1 MAIAIPDSLER
12 EIREAAERQ
21 GIDVSEFVE
30 TAIQAA
36 LREYRERQIAAESKA
51 WYALPAEE
59 RRKYDGVYVA
69 FYRGQVVDSDP
80 AQRALYLRLRQKYG
94 RAPVMIT
101 VGGDHPMPVYT
112 LRSPR
117 LMRMND
123 GD

>member
-1 MAIAIPDSLER
+1 MAIAIPEALEK

-21 GIDVSEFVE
+21 GMDVSEFVE

-51 WYALPAEE
+51 WYALPADA

-69 FYRGQVVDSDP
+69 FYRGQVIDTDP
-80 AQRALYLRLRQKYG
+80 DQRALYLRVRRKYG

-101 VGGDHPMPVYT
+101 EGGDHPMPIYT
-112 LRSPR
+112 VRSPH
-117 LMRMND
+117 LVRMNV
-123 GD
+123 